1 MERIEDPGQKSTGV
15 SLLGDLKLL
24 LGAKHNCLTK
34 IHPDLFLNNIYS
46 RGLCSKSE
54 PAFRYKFF

>member
-34 IHPDLFLNNIYS
+34 IHPDLFLNQHLFT
-46 RGLCSKSE
+46 RAVFE
-54 PAFRYKFF
+54 V